1 MRGALYYGFM
11 KLIFQKRGVLCVV
24 LLLAPVVLSAANAP
38 NPALEGIKTVYLLP
52 MASGLDQFLAVRL
65 TTGSIL
71 QVVTDPQKADG
82 ILTDRIG
89 APFEQ
94 QLDDLYAVKPSSKED
109 KDSSP
114 QLDYGKPP
122 IQAISR
128 GKGAIFL
135 VDRKTRA
142 ILWSTY
148 ALPKNTAPG
157 GMNHLADRIAARL
170 DKDRKGK

>member
-1 MRGALYYGFM
+1 M
-11 KLIFQKRGVLCVV
+11 KSIFQKRGVLGV
-24 LLLAPVVLSAANAP
+24 LLFLSPGLLFAANAP
-38 NPALEGIKTVYLLP
+38 SPALEGIKTVYLMP

-71 QVVTDPQKADG
+71 EVVTDPQKADG
-82 ILTDRIG
+82 ILTGRIG
-89 APFEQ
+89 ASFEQ
-94 QLDDLYAVKPSSKED
+94 QFEDLYAVKPSSKDD
-109 KDSSP
+109 KDNPP
-114 QLDYGKPP
+114 QLDYGRAP
-122 IQAISR
+122 IQPMSR

-142 ILWSTY
+142 VLWSTY

-157 GMNHLADRIAARL
+157 GMNQLAERIAARL